1 MLAASPFANRWRGWQ
16 ALRSL
21 APALLLLARL
31 AGTGKTT
38 SCAASGNRPPPATLA
53 LRVQRGILHPIRE
66 KPQASALRAAALLA
80 AWKKGKRTSFALAEA
95 RPAPGFAERRGMLRL
110 MLA

>member
-1 MLAASPFANRWRGWQ
+1 MLAASHFATRWRGWQ

-31 AGTGKTT
+31 AGTGKST
-38 SCAASGNRPPPATLA
+38 SCAASAGRPPPATLA

-80 AWKKGKRTSFALAEA
+80 AWKKGKRTSCAASA
-95 RPAPGFAERRGMLRL
+95 RRPPPGFAEQRGMLRL